1 MVNITQIQKV
11 DFEGIE
17 QKLVMPQV
25 ISNTYFNKLYINSME
40 VHYKDNKMIFFN
52 KTMNDYR
59 NYNPIKD
66 KTLNCY
72 FNKKEQTLKLNE
84 SIITNVIN
92 INTWMMFPVLNI
104 PTLMFIL
111 TSFITN
117 NTLTIQK
124 DKDLER

>member
-1 MVNITQIQKV
+1 
-11 DFEGIE
+11 
-17 QKLVMPQV
+17 
-25 ISNTYFNKLYINSME
+25 
-40 VHYKDNKMIFFN
+40 MIFFN